1 MGMYDELPV
10 YKAGYD
16 LFLEIFR
23 FVRNFS
29 REYKYTVGD
38 SLKKEMMELM
48 MLIYRANS
56 LREKTDIIRQ
66 AREKVEVI
74 RLLVRLMKDLREISL
89 SVFVQV
95 SEKIEFVSRQ
105 LTGWQKSVGRSGDIR
120 GGNVL

>member
-1 MGMYDELPV
+1 MYDELPV
-10 YKAGYD
+10 YKASYD

-48 MLIYRANS
+48 LLIYRANS
-56 LREKTDIIRQ
+56 LREKTDVIRQ

-105 LTGWQKSVGRSGDIR
+105 LTGWQKSVGRSGDTR